1 MASDRHAAFIPWATM
16 YMGFSPNTQEERHL
30 KMATMAFDD
39 VYLPVGADHLSNI
52 RAQMADDLNVQ
63 LKPMEGAW
71 HSVESIHPNLAGKQL
86 ATECFTPP
94 QSMVYDSSGAWK
106 EELRGAIDAELAAY
120 FGVSSD
126 EIGKLKGP
134 KSYEYMKEGNA
145 LANSGV
151 GSILVWTMLRSHLE
165 CAYFAFNEVEFA
177 AADLLLCRDE
187 RSSFRAANL
196 LMPDAGELSWEE
208 VFDIRERPEALSF
221 RQWLHSRNWANSDN
235 KSIEQDVIGALLDVV
250 DDCRPNVGTEILKG
264 VASNIP
270 LPIPINP
277 AGLAMSVKSIFD
289 ARRFRRKYDWAF
301 FLRERRKRLN
311 PNGQD

>member
-1 MASDRHAAFIPWATM
+1 
-16 YMGFSPNTQEERHL
+16 MGFSPNTQEERHL

-52 RAQMADDLNVQ
+52 RAQMDGDLNVQ
-63 LKPMEGAW
+63 LKRVEGAW
-71 HSVESIHPNLAGKQL
+71 HSIESINPHLGGKQL

-106 EELRGAIDAELAAY
+106 EELRGAIDSELAVY
-120 FGVSSD
+120 FDVSSD
-126 EIGKLKGP
+126 GIGKLKGSE
-134 KSYEYMKEGNA
+134 SYEYIKEGNA

-151 GSILVWTMLRSHLE
+151 GSVLVWTMLRSHLE

-177 AADLLLCRDE
+177 AADLLLCQNE

-208 VFDIRERPEALSF
+208 VFDIRERPEAISF
-221 RQWLHSRNWANSDN
+221 RQWLHSRNWGNSDN
-235 KSIEQDVIGALLDVV
+235 KSIEEDVIGALLDVV
-250 DDCRPNVGTEILKG
+250 EDCRPNVGSEILKG

-270 LPIPINP
+270 FPIPVNP
-277 AGLAMSVKSIFD
+277 ASLAISAKSIFD
-289 ARRFRRKYDWAF
+289 ARRFRRKYDWTY
-301 FLRERRKRLN
+301 FLIERRKRLN
-311 PNGQD
+311 TKS